1 MYEYSYIYYMLQLF
15 SFCYVKSLKSKISNV
30 FFLILKIYNL
40 NFLKLYMTLYDIIY
54 WWVVFSLQGLLGNSN
69 PDYEIS
75 AAFFP

>member
-54 WWVVFSLQGLLGNSN
+54 WWVNKSLLWNSN

>member
-40 NFLKLYMTLYDIIY
+40 NFLKLYMISFTDGLY
-54 WWVVFSLQGLLGNSN
+54 FLNKSLLGNSN

-75 AAFFP
+75 AAFFH

>member
-40 NFLKLYMTLYDIIY
+40 KFLKLYMTLYDIIY
-54 WWVVFSLQGLLGNSN
+54 WWVL
-69 PDYEIS
+69 IS
-75 AAFFP
+75 